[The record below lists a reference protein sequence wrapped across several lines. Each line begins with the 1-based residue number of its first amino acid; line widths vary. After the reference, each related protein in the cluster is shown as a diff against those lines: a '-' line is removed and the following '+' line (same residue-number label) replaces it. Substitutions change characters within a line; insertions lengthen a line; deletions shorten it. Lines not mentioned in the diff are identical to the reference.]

1 MSSDT
6 GRSSTTPLLLRAA
19 VVSHRSTAL
28 AGTWLPRQV
37 AVVFDARLREED
49 NSGPPLDGLVAAN
62 ELL

>member
-1 MSSDT
+1 MSLDT
-6 GRSSTTPLLLRAA
+6 GRSSTTPLLRAA

-49 NSGPPLDGLVAAN
+49 NSGPPLDGLVAAD